1 MAQLFL
7 DQIYLEK
14 EVEKLKMDLAHRID
28 FTCMAAFQTFN
39 FRGLE
44 VLSKQEFSES
54 LFSYIGN
61 SFFNREQE
69 HLIFTRYDDDMD
81 GRISYREWCRL
92 VVPNDRVLSGL
103 LLGRTTGVERMSQET
118 QDVFKRLLRAHLNLE
133 QAHEY
138 LRQRLART
146 RGA

>member
-133 QAHEY
+133 
-138 LRQRLART
+138 
-146 RGA
+146 